1 MKDLFNNKYTK
12 ANKNIVQSIDEFFK
26 RISNL
31 IAIAGSIFA
40 IFVLLMQ
47 VRQVN
52 IDNFYI
58 THYSEIINVITICF
72 ILILIDQ
79 IRIAP
84 RKLYIVVSAIQIIGV
99 LLLNFF
105 SILKSISSNAFICQP
120 AFFKNLT

>member
-12 ANKNIVQSIDEFFK
+12 ANKNIFQSIDEFFK

-58 THYSEIINVITICF
+58 SHYLS
-72 ILILIDQ
+72 LIHI
-79 IRIAP
+79 
-84 RKLYIVVSAIQIIGV
+84 
-99 LLLNFF
+99 
-105 SILKSISSNAFICQP
+105 
-120 AFFKNLT
+120 